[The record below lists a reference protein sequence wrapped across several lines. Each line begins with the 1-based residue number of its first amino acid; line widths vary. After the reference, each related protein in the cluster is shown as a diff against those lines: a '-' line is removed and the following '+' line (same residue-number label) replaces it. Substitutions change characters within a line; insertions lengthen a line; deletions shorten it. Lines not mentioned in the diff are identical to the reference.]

1 MASSNESI
9 IKNLVKMKYKPSET
23 VSAQNRESEQM
34 AGALWVMALL
44 VKMIMMIMVMIMMI
58 MVMMIIEMAMTR
70 IFNVNEFYHSSRFGE
85 AVKHRSGEQSGEE
98 ISTGFGRPE
107 IVIIVR

>member
-1 MASSNESI
+1 
-9 IKNLVKMKYKPSET
+9 MKHKPSET
-23 VSAQNRESEQM
+23 VSAQNGESEQM

-44 VKMIMMIMVMIMMI
+44 VKMIMIMIM
-58 MVMMIIEMAMTR
+58 IEIAMTR
-70 IFNVNEFYHSSRFGE
+70 IFNKNEFYHSSRFGK

>member
-1 MASSNESI
+1 
-9 IKNLVKMKYKPSET
+9 MKHKPSET
-23 VSAQNRESEQM
+23 VSAQNGESEQM

-44 VKMIMMIMVMIMMI
+44 VKMIMM
-58 MVMMIIEMAMTR
+58 MIIEMAMTR
-70 IFNVNEFYHSSRFGE
+70 IFNINEFYHSSRFGE

>member
-1 MASSNESI
+1 
-9 IKNLVKMKYKPSET
+9 MKHKPSET

-44 VKMIMMIMVMIMMI
+44 VKVIMI
-58 MVMMIIEMAMTR
+58 IIEMAMTR
-70 IFNVNEFYHSSRFGE
+70 IFNVNEFYHSSRFGK

-107 IVIIVR
+107 IVIIVHR